1 ALYSYMIRWSRLS
14 VRANLPEVLA
24 YQIDVAGVQRMLSQK
39 MIKEAILV
47 ALEFDAATH
56 HEMLLGSMQLY
67 SFGIDKLNGQMLHN
81 EVMLPAPGGEMK
93 VELEKAEHCWNTLLP
108 ILEKLDESHQAN
120 PEELSELAKEADITM
135 EIYSAILE
143 MLLKEAETV

>member
-1 ALYSYMIRWSRLS
+1 
-14 VRANLPEVLA
+14 
-24 YQIDVAGVQRMLSQK
+24 
-39 MIKEAILV
+39 
-47 ALEFDAATH
+47 
-56 HEMLLGSMQLY
+56 
-67 SFGIDKLNGQMLHN
+67 
-81 EVMLPAPGGEMK
+81 APGGEMK